1 MAQEFF
7 EFLKEHYFI
16 PFYFVTWVIAVFSYR
31 KYFDTVLKYLPV
43 LIAYTF
49 FTELLGYFIKYHEN
63 FQFFSDERYNWHN
76 VIIYNIY
83 QVVVFSF
90 FYWVY
95 WKTVVTAKHKTWIKY
110 GAIITFVAYLVSLF
124 FQDPFHTNL
133 YYADLVGSLVLLFA
147 IYIYAK
153 EKRADKSAYPLRQN
167 LLFWISLGLAI
178 FYLFF
183 PFIFLIGY
191 LKYEIWAQYNLQT
204 ILVILIVLMYALF
217 SIGFILGKRRAFR

>member
-16 PFYFVTWVIAVFSYR
+16 PFYFVAWVIAVLSYR

-95 WKTVVTAKHKTWIKY
+95 WKTVVKSEHKTWIKY
-110 GAIITFVAYLVSLF
+110 GAIITLAAYLVSLF

-133 YYADLVGSLVLLFA
+133 YYADLVGSMVLLFT
-147 IYIYAK
+147 IYLYAREKK
-153 EKRADKSAYPLRQN
+153 EDKSPYPLRQN
-167 LLFWISLGLAI
+167 LLFWVSLGLAV

-191 LKYEIWAQYNLQT
+191 LEYEIWAQYNFQT
-204 ILVILIVLMYALF
+204 ILVILIVLMYSLF
-217 SIGFILGKRRAFR
+217 IIGFILGRRRAFR